1 MNVEQAYQKAPD
13 NQDNGS
19 KSSSSSLQQQ
29 QFASPTKSAAANTL
43 VSGGE
48 QRIKENPFTLDTEQ
62 SSTTSPQRSAFQ
74 EENIKRFSQINI
86 VDAIRK
92 NPQRLKWLKES
103 LKDFCLIKKNVYLFR
118 KRRMVSHKD
127 IIGCDCKRVAPENI
141 SKIPLSK
148 RMNGMINCG
157 ENCWNRAVCTE
168 CCDLSCRCSD
178 LCQNRRFQKHQDAC
192 VYPLPTKG
200 KGWGLCA
207 GQFIPKGTF
216 IIQYTGEVFD
226 INSSE
231 GVKRCKDYSRSTCTY
246 LMKID
251 KNEVIDPT
259 YKGNLARF
267 INHSCDPNCIT
278 QKWHVL
284 GEICIGIFSIK
295 DIQEDEELT
304 FDYQFD
310 SFKTPLTKCLCQSAK
325 CKGYLG
331 YIPTDFTVEEWEE
344 RLDNLPCSIC
354 DGNTE
359 DDDDKLLL
367 CDRCNNGFHIF
378 CLKPPL
384 TEIPEEQWF
393 CADCINQMNN
403 VNHEKIALEKKERLK
418 KKKSKNI
425 TLESNEEEI
434 FKYSEQYE
442 QFYSFLKNIENQAIE
457 ELYDIQDKD
466 DDDDQVQLKIKKRK
480 ELHQQDKEE
489 QKRLEEQKKKKQ
501 SKSQDK
507 TATKQYSEEEFYKQ
521 LNEQLKKAKIKVE
534 QSKKSKPAD
543 QNTNAAAASNQNSQ
557 QQASSNQ
564 QQQAS
569 QMLEEG
575 EEHDIEHI
583 DKEEYSL
590 NDEDDEEEE
599 DSQNRS
605 FVFKSPNPK
614 RMSSSQDAQNT
625 VQKQLSVDRV
635 SPMKKNKGPNGEIFK
650 KVEHSYQEFLTT
662 NPSFLKKINVFNENN
677 LSLNDVSKKSV
688 IQLNKLEMHL
698 FRTNFTLFEKLGVR
712 TFWDHSQKVTHDL
725 FMKNTELSILGND
738 QQITIFTEIIDSMQ
752 EVVKQIK
759 NEMGIVEAYITI
771 PAIYLKRIIGLSHSN
786 INRMEKQHNVT
797 IFYNKRFIT
806 DECYTMDSK
815 VNLLVKG
822 IKENIISCH
831 KDISE
836 KINSLEVHRV
846 YLTPWETKNVLSSL
860 QMLKRKNHKSEFRL
874 HRENPFK
881 DINHPFFFIQVKE
894 KELTLIGTREENE
907 QTQQEILN
915 LINSTNKDREEFQCS
930 HYLIPHH
937 LKNCTNQ
944 IKQQIENKVPGLKVY
959 LFDPTHPRKN
969 ITLTTCGLQEQRSK
983 AKQVIVKYFEEQQNE
998 QRQFKF
1004 EVDNF
1009 QDQMMYQMT
1018 KYLFKYMQN
1027 SFLTNDT
1034 SFMKN
1039 WDIVSPYMSYTSLE
1053 QNWFWKAIK
1062 KHVMNDYDT
1071 QLYICFVAKKL
1082 DLVQR
1087 FVNEKEQEMAN
1098 QTKNKKSQGDK
1109 WGNKDKSNSNSDSS
1123 EMSEED
1129 KIENEDANKNKVQN
1143 DKMIDENITHKS
1155 RSSSSSSSS
1164 RSSSS
1169 QSSAQSL
1176 SPNQR
1181 NPKNNFLHQDDD
1193 QIYPCFDQN
1202 LSQDAKVKKNIILLI
1217 KMILHKLIN
1226 KNVGILKNYQTI
1238 YNRKQ
1243 LPNHNFFRDSFSGIN
1258 FNGGSYYNRESSEP
1272 EIGELPFDD
1281 GKKSRSRSKSRGRR
1295 RTANNFSTTRRGGF
1309 SSIPPTQT
1317 QASNFSDAPPIQPSN
1332 LALTSV
1338 NSAATTGS
1346 NWSSVPNVSLAAS
1359 NSAGAIPAT
1368 QQIGARFQKHTK
1380 FSSRERS
1387 LGRQN
1392 NFSSKPKPRKHDKS
1406 SNSERNS
1413 SSNSSAEENSSSS
1426 YSRSSTS
1433 RSSSSSSSKKN
1444 SKSQSKPRRTKPSN
1458 FSSGPVASN
1467 IRQIG
1472 SNQLIPS
1479 TSPILTSS
1487 NSFSLAK
1494 NPIQAISL
1502 SSNIA
1507 SSSTQQQQQVQQ
1519 LPLQQVVSP
1528 TSQNKENNYL
1538 LQQQPP
1544 ATAESQ
1550 TQNISQQK
1558 PIQPIS
1564 NLVQQICN
1572 TATTAQSLIQNSQ
1585 NKIIQTQ
1592 NNNQSSETHSQNQI
1606 QQTQLA
1612 TQQTISNNNIIP
1624 VKLQQQLSTP
1634 SNNRSSNF
1642 LINSQITPISTA
1654 ASPLIT
1660 PTQVISSKFDIK
1672 AINLA
1677 QNSSSTTLPQQNTTI
1692 SSAQP
1697 QKQRLSKWDIKSDLN
1712 NNQNPQVSQQIT
1724 NPVNQNANQATQS
1737 VQLNQSNTFIQTQ
1750 QPNNPIQP
1758 LVATQQITAPL
1769 PPVVSSTSQSLPTQ
1783 TQQNIIPQVNQ
1794 VQVPPPPVKVSK
1806 FSNKPVIQNEAS
1818 ANVFNQLQSNL
1829 IDKQQSQPQ
1838 QQQLQQQNQ
1847 QQQSIS
1853 EIQSKLIQNTI
1864 SNQNISSQNQ
1874 QNASSLA
1881 PKSILLQQQQ
1891 DSNTNPHISSQQIA
1905 TEQMQPASKGFS
1917 LSTAQKQQLQE
1928 QSFSKETII
1937 LSTKAMINEIN
1948 SKKQSNFS
1956 EKNSILT
1963 NSTNAQQDQK
1973 QQQEIKFQNIQQ
1985 QQQSNEVQN
1994 TNKIQESQNNFS
2006 QIAKQAK
2013 QQIIV
2018 SADNKNILILE
2029 QNLSKK
2035 QDSQLHSQ
2043 INNNDKLQME
2053 EEGEIEEE
2061 SLPAKETQQKDQTTN
2076 QPELQ
2081 QVDSQKIHSS
2091 PPPQKQVS
2099 MSHQLNQSQQKKK
2112 SNKTL
2117 LSMLDEDKTSS
2128 SDADSSPLT
2137 SESNFERPANKKSK
2151 FRDMEKEEG
2160 EQAHAEEGEEE
2171 GLETSKVGI
2180 SRQSKHISKFS
2191 KSQASKSQKK
2201 ASSSQSKN
2209 KSKKRSNSSSKN
2221 LAGKTHKVRS
2231 KFDNFSVK
2239 DDIDNDEEEGEEEIV
2254 PKSRL
2259 TAQDQKKQNNI
2270 EEGDE
2275 EREEGIQS
2283 ENEEDEEG
2291 EESDKS
2297 STKNKKRNYIQKRNS
2312 ESSNSSSSSYDY
2324 QCRGGFEQIE
2334 NYYHPMNSQF
2344 KYQKTNEKY
2353 FKMGKNRRGMEGIV
2367 SQQGVAA
2374 LPINNDVRMNKY
2386 RKKSSGFSD
2395 AAPSQINEAIQQEV
2409 ESQIQQKQISN
2420 LANLS
2425 QSNKSRSRSSRGR
2438 SLTRKKN
2445 TKDQASN
2452 YKQQIR
2458 RHSGTRNKKSKFTSS
2473 SGSRTNSSS
2482 SSSSSSSNS
2491 SSSSSSSSSTLKQQ
2505 KPTFKE
2511 NKPTTTVKKVSKFSS
2526 AIPDNNQEVSESSNK
2541 EQLRVDTQSQERK
2554 NKSLN
2559 SSKGF
2564 STSKKQV
2571 DENKD
2576 QASAKPPTKKASLFS
2591 TKEEME
2597 MEPKQETIAKSER
2610 KTSLSVQKDLK
2621 EDQQK
2626 QIAEQKQQPKQ
2637 LEEGQL
2643 NIQNQQQQ
2651 NTPQQ
2656 PQQSEQVISQDLVSL
2671 IIDIQNKIK
2680 NNHNIPKEE
2689 LLSTLTSLQ
2698 LQLISGQTQIQAQP
2712 TQQSSAKQQQ
2722 QQGESTNQL
2731 KQEQSKNQQQQ
2742 IKQSNFSEEKSA
2754 VQDEKP
2760 NIQQKQSKDIQKSSQ
2775 GFSKGKTDTQ
2785 IQKGEE
2791 DLKKE
2796 EGEEGEDEDEGEL
2809 HESSLP
2815 KPQDYKSNRSD
2826 AIKVNKEKNH
2836 NNPHQIK
2843 SDRKKNK
2850 NSKSRSKEK
2859 KKANVAIKKQMV
2871 THHHSG
2877 QRHIVPSGLNMG
2889 QASMQGGLVMS
2900 NQRMQRAVIA
2910 TRPNYHI
2917 QSSSGS
2923 SSQSDSEPQ
2932 QHQSSN
2938 FCSSSSSRSQLRYY
2952 QSEVDDE
2959 DDDSSQSSSSK
2970 QNLQLKKHGTAN
2982 SNASTGGIDYQHY
2995 HQLIKGRKREAG
3007 QRISKFTERKNK
3019 FKNEE
3024 QNNQDES
3031 KNVSISSEHIS
3042 LGNTIIANQAIN
3054 LGQQSP
3060 IESIKS
3066 QSNDNISNI
3075 INNNNLASKTST
3087 NESGQIV
3094 SDSAPTQNKS
3104 NENIQ
3109 MSQEKQQPP
3118 HHHSSKFSSIP
3129 PQEEKV
3135 VKQATVSYTIQ
3146 PGANVI
3152 SQTQQQQ
3159 SSSQTFSQMK
3169 VDPLLNTI
3177 QQLKQ
3182 KSSLKKETSCTVQN
3196 IPKPKIDSDKEAG
3209 EEDDEEE
3216 EGAAKLDEGEAKSES
3231 EEGIEEEGESELD
3244 NNESEEEEG
3253 GIPSSK
3259 DKKKKKKRESSSSSR
3274 SSFSHQKKKIKK
3286 ISKNHASKSK
3296 KNKTHRDDSSDSD
3309 SSSGFYHS
3317 KFHHSGTGTGSQS
3330 FFSSEQYNF
3339 VQGNRFRNKNSPPT
3353 QRFSGR
3359 HGASSSNIPPPTT
3372 RYSNNKFSFTGQQQ
3386 NMSTLSNI
3394 PSKGFSNFSS
3404 QPPTNSQSGNV
3415 AMVSSLQSVQSSR
3428 GRVNHWSRANP
3439 GDSPTSSKITHTQES
3454 SRKRSRS
3461 HKKHIKSRSKSHSSK
3476 K

>member
-1 MNVEQAYQKAPD
+1 MKAISIQIEGCIFQTQIAYQKAPD

-19 KSSSSSLQQQ
+19 KGSSSSLQQQ
-29 QFASPTKSAAANTL
+29 QFASPTKSAAGNTQ

-86 VDAIRK
+86 VDAIKK

-103 LKDFCLIKKNVYLFR
+103 LKDFCLIKKNIYLFR

-168 CCDLSCRCSD
+168 CCDLSCRCGD

-226 INSSE
+226 INSNE
-231 GVKRCKDYSRSTCTY
+231 GIKRCKDYSRSTCTY

-310 SFKTPLTKCLCQSAK
+310 SFKTPLTKCLCQTAK

-442 QFYSFLKNIENQAIE
+442 QFYSFMKNIENQAIE
-457 ELYDIQDKD
+457 ELYDIHDKD

-480 ELHQQDKEE
+480 ELHQQDREE

-501 SKSQDK
+501 NKSQEK
-507 TATKQYSEEEFYKQ
+507 ITTKQYSEEEFQKQ
-521 LNEQLKKAKIKVE
+521 LNEQYKKAKMKVE
-534 QSKKSKPAD
+534 QSKKSKPQDSNANASAVST
-543 QNTNAAAASNQNSQ
+543 QNQQ
-557 QQASSNQ
+557 QQAQLNL

-575 EEHDIEHI
+575 EEPDVEHV
-583 DKEEYSL
+583 DKEEYFL
-590 NDEDDEEEE
+590 NEEEDEEEE

-614 RMSSSQDAQNT
+614 RMSSSQDVQNAN
-625 VQKQLSVDRV
+625 QKQLSVDRV

-662 NPSFLKKINVFNENN
+662 NPSFLQKINIFNENN

-806 DECYTMDSK
+806 DECYTMDQK

-969 ITLTTCGLQEQRSK
+969 ITLTTCGLQEQRAK

-1039 WDIVSPYMSYTSLE
+1039 WDIISPYMSYTSLE

-1098 QTKNKKSQGDK
+1098 QTKNKKSHGEK
-1109 WGNKDKSNSNSDSS
+1109 WSNKDKSNSNSDSS

-1129 KIENEDANKNKVQN
+1129 KIETEDANKNKTQN
-1143 DKMIDENITHKS
+1143 EKMVDENATRKS

-1169 QSSAQSL
+1169 ESSAQSL
-1176 SPNQR
+1176 SPYQR
-1181 NPKNNFLHQDDD
+1181 NTKNNFLHQDDD

-1295 RTANNFSTTRRGGF
+1295 RTTNNFSSTRRGGF

-1317 QASNFSDAPPIQPSN
+1317 QASNFSDAPPTPPSN

-1338 NSAATTGS
+1338 NSAAATGS
-1346 NWSSVPNVSLAAS
+1346 NWSSGPNVSLGAS
-1359 NSAGAIPAT
+1359 NSAGAVPAS
-1368 QQIGARFQKHTK
+1368 QQIGTRFQKHTK

-1392 NFSSKPKPRKHDKS
+1392 NFSSKPRQRKHDKS

-1444 SKSQSKPRRTKPSN
+1444 SKSQSKPRRTNKPSN
-1458 FSSGPVASN
+1458 FSSGPVVSN
-1467 IRQIG
+1467 LKQIG
-1472 SNQLIPS
+1472 SSQLIPS

-1487 NSFSLAK
+1487 NSFSLAT
-1494 NPIQAISL
+1494 NPIKPISL
-1502 SSNIA
+1502 SGNIA
-1507 SSSTQQQQQVQQ
+1507 QSSQQQVQQ

-1528 TSQNKENNYL
+1528 TSQNKEKNYL
-1538 LQQQPP
+1538 LQQQQSS

-1550 TQNISQQK
+1550 AQSISQQQST
-1558 PIQPIS
+1558 QPIS
-1564 NLVQQICN
+1564 NPVQQICN
-1572 TATTAQSLIQNSQ
+1572 NATTQSLIQNSQ

-1592 NNNQSSETHSQNQI
+1592 NNHNNNNNNQSSETLTQNQI
-1606 QQTQLA
+1606 QQTQ
-1612 TQQTISNNNIIP
+1612 QQASQQIIANNNIIP
-1624 VKLQQQLSTP
+1624 AKIQQSLSTL
-1634 SNNRSSNF
+1634 SNNGSSNF

-1660 PTQVISSKFDIK
+1660 PTQVLSTKFDIK
-1672 AINLA
+1672 TINLS
-1677 QNSSSTTLPQQNTTI
+1677 QTSTSSSLPQPNAI
-1692 SSAQP
+1692 SSVQP
-1697 QKQRLSKWDIKSDLN
+1697 QKQRLSKWDIKSDQN
-1712 NNQNPQVSQQIT
+1712 NNQNPQVSQQTT
-1724 NPVNQNANQATQS
+1724 NPVNQNTSQVTQS
-1737 VQLNQSNTFIQTQ
+1737 LPQNQSNTFIQTQ
-1750 QPNNPIQP
+1750 QPSNPIQP
-1758 LVATQQITAPL
+1758 PLTIQQATTPL
-1769 PPVVSSTSQSLPTQ
+1769 PPVVPTTSQSLPTQ
-1783 TQQNIIPQVNQ
+1783 TQQNIIPQINQ
-1794 VQVPPPPVKVSK
+1794 VQAPPPVKVSK
-1806 FSNKPVIQNEAS
+1806 FSSKPATQNETNT
-1818 ANVFNQLQSNL
+1818 NVLNQLQPNL
-1829 IDKQQSQPQ
+1829 LDKQQT
-1838 QQQLQQQNQ
+1838 QQQLQQQHQ
-1847 QQQSIS
+1847 QQQSIN
-1853 EIQSKLIQNTI
+1853 EIQSKLNQIQI
-1864 SNQNISSQNQ
+1864 SNQNIPAQNQ
-1874 QNASSLA
+1874 QNISSLA
-1881 PKSILLQQQQ
+1881 PKSVLLQQQQ
-1891 DSNTNPHISSQQIA
+1891 DSNTNPLISSQQIA
-1905 TEQMQPASKGFS
+1905 TQQVQPVSKGFS
-1917 LSTAQKQQLQE
+1917 LPTVQKQQIQE

-1948 SKKQSNFS
+1948 SKKQTNFS
-1956 EKNSILT
+1956 EKNTNLT
-1963 NSTNAQQDQK
+1963 NVQDLK
-1973 QQQEIKFQNIQQ
+1973 QQISQNEIKHQNNQQ
-1985 QQQSNEVQN
+1985 QQIDAQSN
-1994 TNKIQESQNNFS
+1994 NKVQESQSNSS
-2006 QIAKQAK
+2006 QIVKQSK
-2013 QQIIV
+2013 QEIALSI
-2018 SADNKNILILE
+2018 DNKNLE
-2029 QNLSKK
+2029 QISNKRQEHK
-2035 QDSQLHSQ
+2035 LHTQ
-2043 INNNDKLQME
+2043 INNNDKTQME

-2061 SLPAKETQQKDQTTN
+2061 SLPAKEIKQKTAAIN
-2076 QPELQ
+2076 QFESQ
-2081 QVDSQKIHSS
+2081 QVESQKIHSS
-2091 PPPQKQVS
+2091 SPPQKQIS

-2112 SNKTL
+2112 SNKNI
-2117 LSMLDEDKTSS
+2117 LSILDEDKTSS

-2137 SESNFERPANKKSK
+2137 SESNFERPTNRKSK

-2160 EQAHAEEGEEE
+2160 EQLHAEEGEEE

-2191 KSQASKSQKK
+2191 KSQVSKSQKK
-2201 ASSSQSKN
+2201 ASSSQPKN

-2221 LAGKTHKVRS
+2221 LAAKAQKTRS

-2239 DDIDNDEEEGEEEIV
+2239 DDLDNDEEEGEEEII
-2254 PKSRL
+2254 PKTRL
-2259 TAQDQKKQNNI
+2259 SIQDQKKQNNI

-2275 EREEGIQS
+2275 EGEEGIHT

-2291 EESDKS
+2291 EQSDKS
-2297 STKNKKRNYIQKRNS
+2297 NTKNKKRNYNQKRNS
-2312 ESSNSSSSSYDY
+2312 VSSNSSSSSND
-2324 QCRGGFEQIE
+2324 
-2334 NYYHPMNSQF
+2334 YYHPMNAQF
-2344 KYQKTNEKY
+2344 KYQKANNKY
-2353 FKMGKNRRGMEGIV
+2353 FKVGKNRRGMEGIV
-2367 SQQGVAA
+2367 SQLGGAA
-2374 LPINNDVRMNKY
+2374 MHLNNDVRVNKY

-2395 AAPSQINEAIQQEV
+2395 AAPISVNDAIQLEV
-2409 ESQIQQKQISN
+2409 EQQIQQKQLSN
-2420 LANLS
+2420 LANMN
-2425 QSNKSRSRSSRGR
+2425 QGNKSRSRSSRGR
-2438 SLTRKKN
+2438 SSTRKKN
-2445 TKDQASN
+2445 AKEQGSN
-2452 YKQQIR
+2452 YKQQTR
-2458 RHSGTRNKKSKFTSS
+2458 RHSGTRNKKGKFTSS
-2473 SGSRTNSSS
+2473 SGSR
-2482 SSSSSSSNS
+2482 SNS
-2491 SSSSSSSSSTLKQQ
+2491 SSSSSSSSSHSSSSSSSSSSTHKSQKQTL
-2505 KPTFKE
+2505 KE
-2511 NKPTTTVKKVSKFSS
+2511 NKLTTVKKFSRFSS
-2526 AIPDNNQEVSESSNK
+2526 AIPETNQEVSESSNK
-2541 EQLRVDTQSQERK
+2541 EILRVDTQSQERK
-2554 NKSLN
+2554 NKSQN
-2559 SSKGF
+2559 ATKGVNNQ
-2564 STSKKQV
+2564 KKQA
-2571 DENKD
+2571 EEIKD
-2576 QASAKPPTKKASLFS
+2576 QAPAKPPTKKPSLFS

-2597 MEPKQETIAKSER
+2597 MEPKQDTIVKSER
-2610 KTSLSVQKDLK
+2610 KTSLSIQKDLK

-2626 QIAEQKQQPKQ
+2626 QLTEQKQHSKQ
-2637 LEEGQL
+2637 QDEGQL
-2643 NIQNQQQQ
+2643 NNQSQQQQ
-2651 NTPQQ
+2651 NIQQQ
-2656 PQQSEQVISQDLVSL
+2656 PQQSEKAFNTDIVSL
-2671 IIDIQNKIK
+2671 IVDIQNKIK
-2680 NNHNIPKEE
+2680 NDVNIPKEE
-2689 LLSTLTSLQ
+2689 LLNTLISLQ
-2698 LQLISGQTQIQAQP
+2698 LQLLSGQTQIQTQP
-2712 TQQSSAKQQQ
+2712 VQQPSTKQQQ
-2722 QQGESTNQL
+2722 VENVNQQKS
-2731 KQEQSKNQQQQ
+2731 EQSKNQQQQ
-2742 IKQSNFSEEKSA
+2742 MKQSNFTEDKDA
-2754 VQDEKP
+2754 AQDVKQD
-2760 NIQQKQSKDIQKSSQ
+2760 IQQKQGKDIQKSIQVS
-2775 GFSKGKTDTQ
+2775 STKTKTETLD
-2785 IQKGEE
+2785 QKAEE

-2796 EGEEGEDEDEGEL
+2796 EGEEGEDEGEL
-2809 HESSLP
+2809 DESSLP
-2815 KPQDYKSNRSD
+2815 KQQDYKSNRSD
-2826 AIKVNKEKNH
+2826 ATKINKEKNH
-2836 NNPHQIK
+2836 SNPRQIK

-2871 THHHSG
+2871 AHHHSG
-2877 QRHIVPSGLNMG
+2877 QRHLVHSGLNMG
-2889 QASMQGGLVMS
+2889 QANMQGGIVMA
-2900 NQRMQRAVIA
+2900 NQKRGVIA
-2910 TRPNYHI
+2910 TRPNYHV

-2938 FCSSSSSRSQLRYY
+2938 FCSSSSSRSQLNYY

-2959 DDDSSQSSSSK
+2959 DDDSSQSSASK

-2982 SNASTGGIDYQHY
+2982 SNASTGGIDYQHF

-3007 QRISKFTERKNK
+3007 QRVSRFSERKNK

-3024 QNNQDES
+3024 QSNQDES
-3031 KNVSISSEHIS
+3031 KNVSISSERIS
-3042 LGNTIIANQAIN
+3042 LGNAIIANHATNI
-3054 LGQQSP
+3054 GQQSP
-3060 IESIKS
+3060 TQSIKS
-3066 QSNDNISNI
+3066 QSNDNNINI

-3109 MSQEKQQPP
+3109 LSQEKQQQT

-3135 VKQATVSYTIQ
+3135 VKQPTITSTIQ
-3146 PGANVI
+3146 PAATTAQ
-3152 SQTQQQQ
+3152 QTQQQQ
-3159 SSSQTFSQMK
+3159 QSSIQTFSQMK

-3182 KSSLKKETSCTVQN
+3182 KSSLKKETSSAAMQN

-3231 EEGIEEEGESELD
+3231 EEGIEEEGESDQE
-3244 NNESEEEEG
+3244 NNDSEEEEG

-3274 SSFSHQKKKIKK
+3274 SSFSHKKKKTKK
-3286 ISKNHASKSK
+3286 TSSKNHVQKSK

-3330 FFSSEQYNF
+3330 FFQSEQYNF

-3372 RYSNNKFSFTGQQQ
+3372 RYQNNKFSFTGQQQ
-3386 NMSTLSNI
+3386 NMSTLNNI

-3404 QPPTNSQSGNV
+3404 QPPSNSQSGNV

-3439 GDSPTSSKITHTQES
+3439 GDSPTSSKITHNLES